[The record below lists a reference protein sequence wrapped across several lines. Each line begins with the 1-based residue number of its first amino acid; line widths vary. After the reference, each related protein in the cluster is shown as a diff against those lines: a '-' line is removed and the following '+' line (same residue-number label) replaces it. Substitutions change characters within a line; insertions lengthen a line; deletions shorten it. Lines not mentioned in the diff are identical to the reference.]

1 MQFKKSNL
9 NKSSSITSDMGLQI
23 LAMYALFI
31 VPIVVV
37 ALFFDNIAGQRLEE
51 EIKSSDLALAQAIAK
66 ETETAL
72 RISLYA
78 VEQLAKQ
85 PAVIE
90 AEEAEML
97 AIFEGLFNVRP
108 DINLIYRLGEDGIML
123 FHYPVGLS
131 STLGVDFSFRE
142 YFQRALTTH
151 QSLMSLGRIS
161 PTTNQPVATAIMP
174 IWDGDHFLGVVGTNL
189 KLQSLS
195 DTLASISSEYDPEE
209 QFQIVILDAGGMVIA
224 NPDPSFLLTD
234 FSQIAPGVTEALLRG
249 DGGNQIEINAWGE
262 ETLYSFVPVPNA
274 SWGVII
280 SRPTAV
286 AFSTPQ
292 NFHRGVLLTI
302 AAFLGIG
309 LFFWLALSVRVI
321 RPVERLAE
329 YSRFLGGD
337 RPFDKQGAELLDRVS
352 TRQDQIGH
360 LIRSFNRM
368 ETAIQARIE
377 ELGTLLETG
386 AAVVSTLESEAV
398 LEGILEQVER
408 LLGVKQLIIVALDQ
422 EQGVFR
428 ARASRGMSEH
438 YTRTLE
444 LSPDEPASV
453 TIQAIRA
460 GKPIQAGDTEKYP
473 SFTALSPRAQ
483 AEGYRS
489 MVSIPLMT
497 THAPP
502 SALNVYSTEPQVFN
516 ERELDLLSNFANQ
529 AAMAIENAEL
539 FARSDIRLQEQTRRL
554 EALIQSLEVGLILE
568 DLEGRVLYSN
578 RMVSELTGLPVE
590 DVIGRPVE
598 NLCQRVIDR
607 AAEKSD
613 AQEKIDR
620 LLSGSDGQQE
630 AFTLPLKYSDG
641 LRYIRLEGFTVRDDR
656 NVGIGRGQILQDITR
671 EYEIDRMKTSLI
683 STVSHELR
691 TPLASIKGY
700 ATTLLAEDID
710 WELPAQREFLAI
722 ISRDSDRLS
731 NMVDNLLDMS
741 QIEAGILTL
750 SKTACSLENII
761 TEGIQRVDGSSSR
774 HIHIEIPADLPPV
787 YVDAYRI
794 EIVIRNLV
802 ENAINYSDD
811 GKPINIVATP
821 NGEMVVIQIEDQGP
835 GIPVDRVEDI
845 FGSFF
850 RLDTGLDRRKPG
862 VGLGLAICRGF
873 VNAHGGKIWVENRQV
888 GACFAFSVPLIDTEK
903 LEGLFYE

>member
-1 MQFKKSNL
+1 
-9 NKSSSITSDMGLQI
+9 MGLQI
-23 LAMYALFI
+23 LALYALFI

-37 ALFFDNIAGQRLEE
+37 ALLFDNIAGRRLVEE
-51 EIKSSDLALAQAIAK
+51 TKSSDFALAQAIAK

-78 VEQLAKQ
+78 VEQLAQQ
-85 PAVIE
+85 PEVIATLE
-90 AEEAEML
+90 DEMFET
-97 AIFEGLFNVRP
+97 FEGLYNVRP
-108 DINLIYRLGEDGIML
+108 DINLIYRLNEKGIMV

-142 YFQRALTTH
+142 YFQRALTTR

-174 IWDGDHFLGVVGTNL
+174 MWEGDLFLGLVGTNL

-209 QFQIVILDAGGMVIA
+209 QFQIVILDAGGLVIA
-224 NPDPSFLLTD
+224 NPEPDFLLTD
-234 FSQIAPGVTEALLRG
+234 FSEIAPGMTETLLRG
-249 DGGNQIEINAWGE
+249 ESGNRIEINSQGQ
-262 ETLYSFVPVPNA
+262 ETLYSYVYVPNA

-286 AFSTPQ
+286 AFATPI
-292 NFHRGVLLTI
+292 NFHRGVLLTV
-302 AAFLGIG
+302 AVFLGIG

-337 RPFDKQGAELLDRVS
+337 QPIDKQGAKLLARVS
-352 TRQDQIGH
+352 TRTDQIGH

-368 ETAIQARIE
+368 ETVIEARIE
-377 ELGTLLETG
+377 ELGTLLETS
-386 AAVVSTLESEAV
+386 AAVVSTLESQAV
-398 LEGILEQVER
+398 LERILEQVER

-422 EQGVFR
+422 EKGVFR
-428 ARASRGMSEH
+428 ARASRGMPEQ
-438 YTRTLE
+438 YTRKLRLT
-444 LSPDEPASV
+444 PDEPSSV

-473 SFTALSPRAQ
+473 SFTALSPRAK

-529 AAMAIENAEL
+529 ATMAIENAEL
-539 FARSDIRLQEQTRRL
+539 YARSDIRLQEQTRRL

-568 DLEGRVLYSN
+568 DLERRVLYSN
-578 RMVSELTGLPVE
+578 RVVSELTGLPVE
-590 DVIGRPVE
+590 DVIGKPVE
-598 NLCQRVIDR
+598 YICQQVIDR
-607 AAEKSD
+607 AADKTI
-613 AQEKIDR
+613 AKEKIDQ
-620 LLSGSDGQQE
+620 LLSGSDGLQE
-630 AFTLPLKYSDG
+630 AFTLPLNYADG
-641 LRYIRLEGFTVRDDR
+641 LRYIRLKGFTVSDTN
-656 NVGIGRGQILQDITR
+656 NVEIGRGQILQDITR
-671 EYEIDRMKTSLI
+671 EYEVDRMKTSLI
-683 STVSHELR
+683 ATVSHELR

-700 ATTLLAEDID
+700 STTLLAEDID

-722 ISRDSDRLS
+722 ISRDADRLS
-731 NMVDNLLDMS
+731 DLVDNLLDMS

-761 TEGIQRVDGSSSR
+761 TEGIQRVEGSSAR
-774 HIHIEIPADLPPV
+774 AIHIHIPPNFPPV

-794 EIVIRNLV
+794 EIVVRNLV
-802 ENAINYSDD
+802 ENALKYSEDNL
-811 GKPINIVATP
+811 PVHIRATQNRENVIV
-821 NGEMVVIQIEDQGP
+821 QIEDQGP
-835 GIPVDRVEDI
+835 GIPTNQADDI
-845 FGSFF
+845 FESFY

-873 VNAHGGKIWVENRQV
+873 IRAHGGDIWVEPRQV
-888 GACFAFSVPLIDTEK
+888 GACFTFSIPSINTAE
-903 LEGLFYE
+903 LERLLHE